1 MTVNSLELACRSH
14 VGLVRENN
22 EDSYTADEDYGL
34 LVVADGMGG
43 HCSGEVA
50 SRIAVESAAEEL
62 GHAQHE
68 DLADELD
75 SLLVAGRAIERANQ
89 AIFDEVGVHPEQR
102 GMGTTLVVA
111 LFRDDRIYF
120 AHVGDSRLY
129 RLRNGRLHRLT
140 RDHSLVQHLVDEGL
154 FRSRAEAHE
163 AGVGDNVLTRCLGQ
177 DPNVEVD
184 VGDADLQSGDLFLC
198 CTDGLTGM
206 LSDERIATLLDVDG
220 SLETAAA
227 RLEAAAL
234 GSGGTDNVT
243 LVLARPILN
252 KSGQPA

>member
-50 SRIAVESAAEEL
+50 SRIAVETAAEEL
-62 GHAQHE
+62 GNAQHE

-75 SLLVAGRAIERANQ
+75 SLMVAGNAIERANQ
-89 AIFDEVGVHPEQR
+89 AIFAEVERHPEQA
-102 GMGTTLVVA
+102 GMGTTVVTA
-111 LFRDDRIYF
+111 LFRDNRIYY

-129 RLRNGRLHRLT
+129 RFRNGHLHRLT
-140 RDHSLVQHLVDEGL
+140 RDHSLVQHLLDEGL
-154 FRSRAEAHE
+154 FRDRAEARE

-184 VGDADLQSGDLFLC
+184 VGDADLEAGDLFLC

-206 LSDERIATLLDVDG
+206 VDDARIKMLLSADE
-220 SLETAAA
+220 SLEVIAS

-234 GSGGTDNVT
+234 AGGGVDNVT
-243 LVLARPILN
+243 LVLARPLLN
-252 KSGQPA
+252 RAA

>member
-1 MTVNSLELACRSH
+1 MSVNSLELACRTH
-14 VGLVRENN
+14 LGLVRDNN
-22 EDSYTADEDYGL
+22 EDSYTADGDYGL

-50 SRIAVESAAEEL
+50 SCIAVEAAAEEL
-62 GHAQHE
+62 GHCQQE

-75 SLLVAGRAIERANQ
+75 SLLLVGRAIEAANN
-89 AIFDEVGVHPEQR
+89 AIFRETAAAPELT

-111 LFRDDRIYF
+111 LFRNDRIFY

-129 RLRNGRLHRLT
+129 RVRDGRLRRLT

-154 FRSRAEAHE
+154 FRNRAEAHE

-184 VGDADLQSGDLFLC
+184 VGDAALAPGDLFLC
-198 CTDGLTGM
+198 CTDGLCG
-206 LSDERIATLLDVDG
+206 LVSDQRIAELLSGDEP
-220 SLETAAA
+220 LEIVAA

-234 GSGGTDNVT
+234 AAGGPDNIT
-243 LVLARPILN
+243 LVLVRPLLV
-252 KSGQPA
+252 GHG

>member
-50 SRIAVESAAEEL
+50 SRIAVEAAAEEL
-62 GHAQHE
+62 GHAQHK

-75 SLLVAGRAIERANQ
+75 SLMVAGHAIERANQ
-89 AIFDEVGVHPEQR
+89 AIFQEVAEHAELA
-102 GMGTTLVVA
+102 GMGTTLVSA
-111 LFRDDRIYF
+111 LFRDNRVYF

-129 RLRNGRLHRLT
+129 RVRKGHLHRLT
-140 RDHSLVQHLVDEGL
+140 RDHSLVQHLLDEGL
-154 FRSRAEAHE
+154 FRDREEAHE

-184 VGDADLQSGDLFLC
+184 VGDADLEAGDLFLAC
-198 CTDGLTGM
+198 SDGLTGM
-206 LSDERIATLLDVDG
+206 LSDREISELLNKDE
-220 SLETAAA
+220 SLEMAAA

-234 GSGGTDNVT
+234 GKGGNDNVT
-243 LVLARPILN
+243 LVLARPLLN
-252 KSGQPA
+252 NSG

>member
-34 LVVADGMGG
+34 FVVADGMGG
-43 HCSGEVA
+43 HCSGEIA
-50 SRIAVESAAEEL
+50 SRIAVEMAAEEL
-62 GHAQHE
+62 GQVQHE

-75 SLLVAGRAIERANQ
+75 SLMLVGRAVERANQ
-89 AIFDEVGVHPEQR
+89 AIFSEVDRHPEQS
-102 GMGTTLVVA
+102 GMGTTVVAA

-129 RLRNGRLHRLT
+129 RFRNGHLHRLT
-140 RDHSLVQHLVDEGL
+140 RDHSLVQHLLDEGL
-154 FRSRAEAHE
+154 FRDRAEARE

-184 VGDADLQSGDLFLC
+184 VGDADLKAGDIFLC

-206 LSDERIATLLDVDG
+206 VSDARIAALLSADEP
-220 SLETAAA
+220 LETSAA

-234 GSGGTDNVT
+234 AGGGTDNVS
-243 LVLARPILN
+243 LVLARPLLN
-252 KSGQPA
+252 RAD

>member
-1 MTVNSLELACRSH
+1 MTVNSLELAYRSH

-22 EDSYTADEDYGL
+22 EDYYTADEDYGL

-50 SRIAVESAAEEL
+50 SQIAVEAAAEEL
-62 GHAQHE
+62 GHAQHK

-75 SLLVAGRAIERANQ
+75 SLMVAGRAIERANQ
-89 AIFDEVGVHPEQR
+89 AIFEEVGEHAELS
-102 GMGTTLVVA
+102 GMGTTVVSA
-111 LFRDDRIYF
+111 LFRDNRIYF

-129 RLRNGRLHRLT
+129 RLRNGHLHRLT
-140 RDHSLVQHLVDEGL
+140 RDHSLVQHLIDEGL
-154 FRSRAEAHE
+154 FRDHHEAHE

-184 VGDADLQSGDLFLC
+184 VGDADLEAGDLFLA

-206 LSDERIATLLDVDG
+206 LNDREISDLLNQG
-220 SLETAAA
+220 EALEMAAA

-234 GSGGTDNVT
+234 GKGGTDNVT
-243 LVLARPILN
+243 LVLARPLLN
-252 KSGQPA
+252 NND